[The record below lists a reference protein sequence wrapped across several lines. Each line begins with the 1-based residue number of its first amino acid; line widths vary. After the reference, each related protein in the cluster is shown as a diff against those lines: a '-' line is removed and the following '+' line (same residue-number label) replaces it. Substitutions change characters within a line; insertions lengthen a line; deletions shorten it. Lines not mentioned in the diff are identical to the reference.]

1 VDARAECQS
10 VSHAR
15 ARSVGEQPHG
25 RREPT
30 IPTIPTIAMTE
41 TTTRGRNAITLKGS
55 TELVTEFFG
64 YAVNTILYQRG
75 VYPPE
80 EFERKQK
87 YGIGVMVTTEPRL
100 RDYLVEVLEQ
110 THAWLMKK
118 DLKKLVLVLASVQ
131 TKETLERWTFDVE
144 TDKEITAED
153 AGGGGREK
161 SEKEIMGEIQ
171 AIIRQ
176 ITASVTFLPLLEGE
190 CAFELLAYTAADSA
204 TPEAC
209 EESDPKF
216 VRDGVEMK
224 LRSFS
229 TKVHSVDA
237 AVSYRTEDD

>member
-1 VDARAECQS
+1 MTAA
-10 VSHAR
+10 VSA
-15 ARSVGEQPHG
+15 
-25 RREPT
+25 
-30 IPTIPTIAMTE
+30 TE
-41 TTTRGRNAITLKGS
+41 TKTRNAITLKGS

-64 YAVNTILYQRG
+64 YAVNNILYQRG

-87 YGIGVMVTTEPRL
+87 YGLGVMVTTEPKL

-110 THAWLMKK
+110 VHAWLMQK
-118 DLKKLVLVLASVQ
+118 DLKKLVLVLADAR

-144 TDKEITAED
+144 TDKEITA
-153 AGGGGREK
+153 AGTGENGDGDDSSAGYREK
-161 SEKEIMGEIQ
+161 PEKEIMGEIQ